1 MTGFPREA
9 SALLVFARIL
19 TYNRTDT
26 ETAQKRREGYLSMIT
41 IYKNDGEGRL
51 REYLGEEL
59 YARQRSASHIFL
71 PVGER
76 ACFLAFNWCDLKDTG
91 RREERICIYCGEQ
104 ELVYVGESEACTR
117 ILEEMPEREPFS
129 ALARLFSEMTAG
141 DVDEL
146 EGFENAINELE
157 RQIIVKNGPAG
168 GASARIIQLRRSFS
182 RIKRYYEQLG
192 FTIDGLIENRGSL
205 LAPETAE
212 RFDALRKRL
221 DYLTNSILEL
231 REYVTQAREAYQAG
245 IDIEQNQTMKLLT
258 IVTAV
263 FLPLTLIVGWY
274 GMNFQIPEYGW
285 RYGYLYVIL
294 LSAAMVAFCLY
305 ILKKK
310 KWF

>member
-1 MTGFPREA
+1 
-9 SALLVFARIL
+9 
-19 TYNRTDT
+19 
-26 ETAQKRREGYLSMIT
+26 MIT
-41 IYKNDGEGRL
+41 IYKTDSEGKL
-51 REYLGEEL
+51 KDYLGDEL
-59 YARQRSASHIFL
+59 YARQRSANHIFL

-91 RREERICIYCGEQ
+91 RREERISIYCGER
-104 ELVYVGESEACTR
+104 ELVYVGDSEVCTR
-117 ILEEMPEREPFS
+117 ILEEIAEAEPFG
-129 ALARLFSEMTAG
+129 ALAKFFSEMTAG
-141 DVDEL
+141 DVDVL
-146 EGFENAINELE
+146 EGFENSINELE
-157 RQIIVKNGPAG
+157 RQIIGKKGPVG
-168 GASARIIQLRRSFS
+168 GTSARIIQLRRSFS

-192 FTIDGLIENRGSL
+192 FMVDGLIENEGSL
-205 LAPETAE
+205 LTPEIAE

-221 DYLTNSILEL
+221 GYLTNSILEL
-231 REYVTQAREAYQAG
+231 REYVTQAREAYQAS

-274 GMNFQIPEYGW
+274 GMNFQVPEYGW

-294 LSAAMVAFCLY
+294 LSAAMVVFCLY